1 MNRRTI
7 KKKKKKKKLRAF
19 GCLFFIFLFIIGGYA
34 IYLSIKL
41 ANASFQAQEDLERGR
56 KSELREQPVDPKK
69 DNFSVLFIGVDARPG
84 EKRSRSDALILAT
97 FNKDEKSI
105 KMVSIPRDS
114 RVKIPGHNR
123 DKITHAHAFGGK
135 DLTVETVEN
144 LLDIPVDYYV
154 ELNFNAFIDIVD
166 ALGGVEVNSDREF
179 TEQDS
184 KGRKNAIHIK
194 KGVQTLNGEEALA
207 YVRMRK
213 KDPLGDIGRGKRQ
226 QEVIKAIIERSSSL
240 SAITKYDD
248 IIDSLGK
255 NLTTNFSIGNILALQ
270 KYSGSISS
278 IESLTIDGY
287 DNPINGTYY
296 YQLDEDSLEEVSTQL
311 RNHLEY
317 KVNFSINSSKLR

>member
-1 MNRRTI
+1 
-7 KKKKKKKKLRAF
+7 
-19 GCLFFIFLFIIGGYA
+19 
-34 IYLSIKL
+34 
-41 ANASFQAQEDLERGR
+41 
-56 KSELREQPVDPKK
+56 
-69 DNFSVLFIGVDARPG
+69 
-84 EKRSRSDALILAT
+84 
-97 FNKDEKSI
+97 
-105 KMVSIPRDS
+105 MVSIPRDS

-166 ALGGVEVNSDREF
+166 ALGGVKVNSDREF

-226 QEVIKAIIERSSSL
+226 QEVIKAIIEKSSSL

-296 YQLDEDSLEEVSTQL
+296 YQLEEDSLEEVSTQL

-317 KVNFSINSSKLR
+317 KRDFSINSSKLR